1 MVAERELTRLT
12 GDCNEVV
19 TVRELT
25 RLTGDCNEVVTVREL
40 TRWVTAMRW
49 LQ

>member
-1 MVAERELTRLT
+1 M

-25 RLTGDCNEVVTVREL
+25 RLTGDCNEEVTVREL
-40 TRWVTAMRW
+40 TRPVTAMRW